1 MHVYVR
7 QRCLLGEGDIWCGG
21 QPGQP
26 NKATLEYSAEQRPIG
41 GVATQELSGTRHKVR
56 LMRWRVV
63 CRATRSSHPKEYKV
77 RILPFWEARPGMVSN
92 HRIVRD
98 EDGPRGHGRLM
109 RLPSPNRGQI
119 PQIMRWL
126 AGPRRCL
133 GAYGWDGMIG
143 DVEGERRWWKHAP

>member
-1 MHVYVR
+1 MHVGIEEGGGMHVYVR
-7 QRCLLGEGDIWCGG
+7 QRCLLREGDIWCGG

-77 RILPFWEARPGMVSN
+77 RILPFSEARSGNGIESEDCPG
-92 HRIVRD
+92 RGRTA
-98 EDGPRGHGRLM
+98 GHGRLM

-133 GAYGWDGMIG
+133 GAYGWDGMMG
-143 DVEGERRWWKHAP
+143 